1 MKPAKNVVFYLQW
14 KNEHSRN
21 RPKKLFKK
29 IDSRMKKREE
39 DTPDPYLATLIW
51 CRWERNTTGRRAQT
65 PEKRACNEQEAGGRR
80 GHLGGGRSNDCARRP
95 RSLPRLVS
103 TGDQRG
109 LYGNFTNGGL
119 AFLQNIHPE
128 NILSLSLS
136 LSLDPRRTWFW
147 RSRWR
152 SVSFGTNVS
161 FHSSPLPVLGSV
173 FSFILANISRPKWLR
188 SKNHG

>member
-1 MKPAKNVVFYLQW
+1 
-14 KNEHSRN
+14 
-21 RPKKLFKK
+21 
-29 IDSRMKKREE
+29 MKKREE

-136 LSLDPRRTWFW
+136 LSLLILAAHGFDAPDEGVLA
-147 RSRWR
+147 
-152 SVSFGTNVS
+152 SVLMLV
-161 FHSSPLPVLGSV
+161 
-173 FSFILANISRPKWLR
+173 FILARCPCWAVFFLLFWRIFLVQSDSDPRTTGNMSKRALWLF
-188 SKNHG
+188 KNRHENHQL